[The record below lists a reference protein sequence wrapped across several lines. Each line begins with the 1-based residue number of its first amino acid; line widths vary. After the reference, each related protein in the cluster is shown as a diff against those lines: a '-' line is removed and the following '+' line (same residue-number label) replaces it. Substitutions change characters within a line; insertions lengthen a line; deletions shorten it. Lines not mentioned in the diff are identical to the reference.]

1 MKKDWFKDW
10 FESDFYQKV
19 YNHRDNED
27 EKLICDL
34 IINSIELQKG
44 SKILD
49 AACGS
54 GRHYLKF
61 LEYGFNVY
69 GFDLSK
75 NLLSI
80 AQQKSIEKKFPINLF
95 CADIRK
101 ICLKEKFDL
110 ITNLFTSFGY
120 FENDD
125 ENFSFIRKAYE
136 LLKINGYYVLDYFN
150 MDYLINNLIPYSE
163 KQIDSFNVI
172 ENRVI
177 ENNRVNKKIVIQDIN
192 TSMVINE
199 FYESVKLYKPDEL
212 IFRILNM
219 GFKLKHKYGNYLGDS
234 FDNNKSQRLI
244 LVFQK

>member
-19 YNHRDNED
+19 YCHRDDED
-27 EKLICDL
+27 AKLICDL
-34 IINSIELQKG
+34 IMSSIELNKG

-54 GRHYLKF
+54 GRHFIYFKKSG
-61 LEYGFNVY
+61 YNVF

-75 NLLSI
+75 NLLNI
-80 AQQKSIEKKFPINLF
+80 AQKKLKEKNLPVDLF

-101 ICLKEKFDL
+101 ICLKHKFDL

-125 ENFSFIRKAYE
+125 ENFAFIRTAYE

-150 MDYLINNLIPYSE
+150 MNYLINNLIPYSE

-177 ENNRVNKKIVIQDIN
+177 KNNRVNKKIVIQDIN

-199 FYESVKLYKPDEL
+199 FYESVKLYQPDEL
-212 IFRILNM
+212 ISKITGIGFRTKKI
-219 GFKLKHKYGNYLGDS
+219 YGSYSGKD
-234 FDNNKSQRLI
+234 FDYKNSQRLI
-244 LVFQK
+244 LIFQK

>member
-1 MKKDWFKDW
+1 M
-10 FESDFYQKV
+10 
-19 YNHRDNED
+19 N
-27 EKLICDL
+27 
-34 IINSIELQKG
+34 
-44 SKILD
+44 
-49 AACGS
+49 
-54 GRHYLKF
+54 
-61 LEYGFNVY
+61 
-69 GFDLSK
+69 
-75 NLLSI
+75 
-80 AQQKSIEKKFPINLF
+80 
-95 CADIRK
+95 
-101 ICLKEKFDL
+101 
-110 ITNLFTSFGY
+110 
-120 FENDD
+120 
-125 ENFSFIRKAYE
+125 
-136 LLKINGYYVLDYFN
+136 
-150 MDYLINNLIPYSE
+150 YLINNLIPYSE